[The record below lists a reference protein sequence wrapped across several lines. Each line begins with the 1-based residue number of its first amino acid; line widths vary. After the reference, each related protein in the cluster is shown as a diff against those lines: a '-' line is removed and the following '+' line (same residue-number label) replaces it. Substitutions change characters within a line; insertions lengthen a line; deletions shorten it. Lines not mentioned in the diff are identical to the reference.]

1 MDEDFNVYVSDSG
14 NHQIRKIDRD
24 GHVTSFAGS
33 GVSGNSDGSDNT
45 SRFQDPRG
53 ITQDYYGN
61 LYVADF
67 GNSEV
72 KLIQV
77 IPDQLSFTIE
87 IEDEAGN
94 FVFVDQTSDN
104 SNITIDL
111 EAPEILSSVLLSDN
125 PNTVGQLSQLAKEND
140 NISLTVV
147 SSEALQSM
155 TLSNVSGTQLPT
167 NLQSNDNL
175 TWSATHTVVQG
186 DNGSLGYR
194 IDFVDLAGNSGSS
207 LDNFTSDNSSIV
219 IDTTAPL
226 LNNISLVTSNDND
239 SLAKYGDNLTLTFSG
254 DETLQTPVVVIAG
267 ETIPSSRLT
276 NLSGSTWQA
285 VYEVQSVDNS
295 TGNYSISF
303 LDLAGNQ
310 GNQVSG
316 PTYPITIDTEAPFL
330 EMVSIYSDN
339 LDNQTARLNDLVTLK
354 FRSSESIQRPEVF
367 LHGDNVS
374 VVTTDGVNWRADY
387 SVTGSSYQGQASLDI
402 YFEDHAGNAGTR
414 INETTDNSSV
424 EIDTVIPQISHVSIT
439 STNTNPNWAKYGDNV
454 TVTFQT
460 SEAVLEIYDN
470 ISVSGLSG
478 ITTTGNDN
486 KTQWSVNGPVESNAS
501 GNVTFS
507 LSMQDAAG
515 NQSPLITIADNGSV
529 EIDTQKPSLDNITLV
544 SSNHHDASFAK
555 DGDNL
560 TLRFNVLG
568 SEVIQTP
575 TVLVEGLERPAT
587 ESGGYWEAVYSVG
600 PNDNGSADFLIAF
613 KDRAG
618 NLGDNVSGPSSQN
631 QITLDNDDP
640 YLTEVIIES
649 DNDNSSSLARVG
661 DNLTLTFTSNESLQV
676 PFVNLGGSIR
686 QATSVS
692 GSLSDW
698 EVVVGVTDNMTSMQD
713 VSISVSVMDL
723 AGNSIANV
731 TSADN
736 TSVLIDRDV
745 PEIISASVISS
756 NPNSGF
762 AKAGDNLTLSF
773 TTSEVVRNPLEYL
786 NIQGVGPIDL
796 STSDNGTNW
805 IATAQVLDNAIGTPS
820 LSLEVLDQ
828 AGNRGSPYIDNFSH
842 ITLDTSSPV
851 LTGLSFVSSNL
862 PDNSSIYAKAQD
874 NLTLSF
880 QFQEPIQTPFVSIA
894 GDNQSLQLTHNSDNT
909 SWVAVYTVQPGDN
922 GSATFRIDYQDLAGN
937 YGTPVDPQS
946 HTSIPGSVVSVMMD
960 TQSPTLSSLNISSN
974 NIYDPSLAKLG
985 DNLTLSF
992 VSDEALMIPTGE
1004 LAGRLG
1010 LNAVDNSSATD
1021 WYFTTEVLPATPE
1034 DNVSF
1039 RFDISDLAG
1048 NVVTGFNS
1056 TLNNSSVRV
1065 DKTPPLVSGITLVST
1080 NDNGSWAK
1088 AGDNLTLEFI
1098 TSEAV
1103 STPSILIAANS
1114 RLADNRSLD
1123 GKQWETI
1130 YEVMQGDNGTVN
1142 WDFTVMRILAEGMF
1156 RIM

>member
-1 MDEDFNVYVSDSG
+1 
-14 NHQIRKIDRD
+14 
-24 GHVTSFAGS
+24 
-33 GVSGNSDGSDNT
+33 
-45 SRFQDPRG
+45 
-53 ITQDYYGN
+53 
-61 LYVADF
+61 
-67 GNSEV
+67 
-72 KLIQV
+72 
-77 IPDQLSFTIE
+77 
-87 IEDEAGN
+87 
-94 FVFVDQTSDN
+94 
-104 SNITIDL
+104 
-111 EAPEILSSVLLSDN
+111 
-125 PNTVGQLSQLAKEND
+125 
-140 NISLTVV
+140 
-147 SSEALQSM
+147 
-155 TLSNVSGTQLPT
+155 
-167 NLQSNDNL
+167 
-175 TWSATHTVVQG
+175 
-186 DNGSLGYR
+186 
-194 IDFVDLAGNSGSS
+194 
-207 LDNFTSDNSSIV
+207 
-219 IDTTAPL
+219 
-226 LNNISLVTSNDND
+226 
-239 SLAKYGDNLTLTFSG
+239 
-254 DETLQTPVVVIAG
+254 
-267 ETIPSSRLT
+267 
-276 NLSGSTWQA
+276 
-285 VYEVQSVDNS
+285 
-295 TGNYSISF
+295 
-303 LDLAGNQ
+303 
-310 GNQVSG
+310 
-316 PTYPITIDTEAPFL
+316 
-330 EMVSIYSDN
+330 
-339 LDNQTARLNDLVTLK
+339 
-354 FRSSESIQRPEVF
+354 
-367 LHGDNVS
+367 
-374 VVTTDGVNWRADY
+374 
-387 SVTGSSYQGQASLDI
+387 
-402 YFEDHAGNAGTR
+402 
-414 INETTDNSSV
+414 
-424 EIDTVIPQISHVSIT
+424 
-439 STNTNPNWAKYGDNV
+439 
-454 TVTFQT
+454 
-460 SEAVLEIYDN
+460 
-470 ISVSGLSG
+470 
-478 ITTTGNDN
+478 
-486 KTQWSVNGPVESNAS
+486 
-501 GNVTFS
+501 
-507 LSMQDAAG
+507 
-515 NQSPLITIADNGSV
+515 
-529 EIDTQKPSLDNITLV
+529 
-544 SSNHHDASFAK
+544 
-555 DGDNL
+555 L
-560 TLRFNVLG
+560 TLRFNVYL

-575 TVLVEGLERPAT
+575 RVLIEDQEILPT

-618 NLGDNVSGPSSQN
+618 NLGDNVSGPSFIQN

-640 YLTEVIIES
+640 YLTEVIIVS

-661 DNLTLTFTSNESLQV
+661 DNLTLTFTSNEDLQV
-676 PFVNLGGSIR
+676 PAVNLGGSIR
-686 QATSVS
+686 QASRVS

-731 TSADN
+731 RSADN

-828 AGNRGSPYIDNFSH
+828 AGNRGSPYTDNFSH
-842 ITLDTSSPV
+842 ITLDTSSPA
-851 LTGLSFVSSNL
+851 LSGLSFVSSNQ
-862 PDNSSIYAKAQD
+862 PDSSSIFAKAQD

-880 QFQEPIQTPFVSIA
+880 QFQEPIQTPIVSIA
-894 GDNQSLQLTHNSDNT
+894 GDNQSLQLKPNSDNT

-992 VSDEALMIPTGE
+992 VSDEALMTPTGE

-1010 LNAVDNSSATD
+1010 LSAVDNSSATD

-1065 DKTPPLVSGITLVST
+1065 DKTPPLVSGITLIST

-1088 AGDNLTLEFI
+1088 AGDNLTLEFS

-1103 STPSILIAANS
+1103 SSPSILIAANS
-1114 RLADNRSLD
+1114 RFADNRSLD
-1123 GKQWETI
+1123 GKHWETI
-1130 YEVMQGDNGTVN
+1130 YEVLPGDNGTVN
-1142 WDFTVMRILAEGMF
+1142 WDFTVRDLAGNVSDNVTQDNASLITMDTISPEVQDVVFLSKGGNPSFARSGDELELNFTTSETVREVRIRLNDNENLEASASYSDDTRKDWSSIFIVDDNVSKWSVSETGSVVKF
-1156 RIM
+1156 DFEATDYAGNKQIRSCSSLTWFCADTGLDNRITVDIKSPEITAVTLD